1 MKDLIRAL
9 KNLNATLQML
19 VEAILELNDKL

>member
-19 VEAILELNDKL
+19 VEVLAELKEKL

>member
-1 MKDLIRAL
+1 MKELVKVL

-19 VEAILELNDKL
+19 VEAILELSNKL

>member
-9 KNLNATLQML
+9 KNLNATLEML
-19 VEAILELNDKL
+19 VEAILELTAKL

>member
-9 KNLNATLQML
+9 KNLNATLKML
-19 VEAILELNDKL
+19 VEAILELSNKL

>member
-9 KNLNATLQML
+9 KNLNEVLKAL
-19 VEAILELNDKL
+19 VEVISELNNRL

>member
-9 KNLNATLQML
+9 KNLNATLTML
-19 VEAILELNDKL
+19 VEVLAELKEKL

>member
-1 MKDLIRAL
+1 MNDLIRAL

-19 VEAILELNDKL
+19 VEVLAELKERL

>member
-9 KNLNATLQML
+9 KNLNVTLQML
-19 VEAILELNDKL
+19 VEAILELIDKL

>member
-19 VEAILELNDKL
+19 VEAILELSNKL

>member
-1 MKDLIRAL
+1 MKDLVRAL

-19 VEAILELNDKL
+19 VEAIMELSSKL

>member
-1 MKDLIRAL
+1 MKDLVRVL

-19 VEAILELNDKL
+19 VEVLAELKDRL

>member
-9 KNLNATLQML
+9 KDLNATLRML
-19 VEAILELNDKL
+19 VEAILELTDKL